1 MENTKGVGSSDALGV
16 ITMHTVPVVVFS
28 LLLSLA
34 AGKETFNLTQ
44 GPLPDEIKNFPDT
57 ANRFMA
63 YLDPASKTTKT
74 HCYWCAPGVLSDS
87 SQNKKQ
93 SSQCNDHIKGRV
105 LIEMLTPKER
115 NQMKIPVCHVGEVP
129 NCGPPPQDRKK
140 ESFHWYIDRGWS
152 NADYSVY
159 FSSALVCNYTQ
170 EIVAEYYCNITLQ
183 WQLLH
188 YNPTKK
194 CEQEPTIIPVE
205 EKDNYVAH
213 IIGGVVGVVLLVA
226 VILIVACRFFRK
238 RKMKSNSDDVELK
251 VIMTQPTS
259 PANPSVSKGS
269 YISRTSSKS
278 KSSIEEDS
286 EIQEEEEPFL
296 YKNEKSS
303 NDTLINEIN
312 KEEQPVAL
320 KPSKPPVLKSS
331 AVFGYRLNNIDK
343 KDKEVNFKFQSLAK
357 PVPPGGDIYVIVKGA
372 TGYVIRREDSGKTWN
387 GPLIETA
394 SRACVMTS
402 LGPDDSCRYIYTLT
416 FADGKKIEGNFS
428 VTVSDRQDTYGQEI
442 GQSSASVHMT
452 RAEVHP
458 SGITRDY
465 QPFTSSILDSNHDSA
480 LASRSEISQ
489 SGNPSYAK
497 VGVSSNA
504 GSSNMNAM
512 SNERVNS
519 RQLSNKSSSGYCS
532 ELVDLKSGDTLSVS
546 SLISNEECNVTQP
559 ETFSDSNCNDKNDL
573 GITEN
578 NIPDVPLREDGDGAV
593 SSTECYA
600 ENENDEE
607 HNTDPKLLISKDSD
621 KKKMGGCS
629 QTPSPATSES
639 SRSCTWSP
647 ANRKPKIERDH
658 INEGAQATA
667 PNEQQ
672 KQEVSCGIKNQSK
685 SIEREHSRTSSNNVT
700 ETGNNVI
707 RKDTDLSTELKN
719 LRQSYAVNGMD
730 NQNGGD
736 SLSHT
741 QHVCIDVSTKDSS
754 KDDMIVITEKYD
766 SLDTD
771 SLNSESNSYTV
782 NES

>member
-1 MENTKGVGSSDALGV
+1 DFGSSVKDVFLLDIARNESDDVRLSCRSSICDFRFNCFCAADGNESASFNVGEIIEDCCFSELHADATVANISSPQTLSFSTFVSLCTSGLLCTFSDGSHTEAVIGV

-34 AGKETFNLTQ
+34 AGKET
-44 GPLPDEIKNFPDT
+44 
-57 ANRFMA
+57 MA

-140 ESFHWYIDRGWS
+140 ESFHWYIDR
-152 NADYSVY
+152 
-159 FSSALVCNYTQ
+159 
-170 EIVAEYYCNITLQ
+170 
-183 WQLLH
+183 
-188 YNPTKK
+188 
-194 CEQEPTIIPVE
+194 EPTIIPVE

-238 RKMKSNSDDVELK
+238 RKMKS
-251 VIMTQPTS
+251 T
-259 PANPSVSKGS
+259 NPSVSKGS

-573 GITEN
+573 
-578 NIPDVPLREDGDGAV
+578 
-593 SSTECYA
+593 
-600 ENENDEE
+600 
-607 HNTDPKLLISKDSD
+607 DSD

-741 QHVCIDVSTKDSS
+741 QHKCTYGV
-754 KDDMIVITEKYD
+754 
-766 SLDTD
+766 
-771 SLNSESNSYTV
+771 TV
-782 NES
+782 PVN